1 MCGISGIIS
10 SRTFEPAQRQAIREM
25 ARIQHHRGP
34 DSTGF
39 AEYPNVLLA
48 HNRLSL
54 IDYSDNGLMSLKS
67 DYLYV

>member
-1 MCGISGIIS
+1 LNLLEGGQSGKWRVFS
-10 SRTFEPAQRQAIREM
+10 
-25 ARIQHHRGP
+25 ARRGP

-39 AEYPNVLLA
+39 AGYPNVLLA
-48 HNRLSL
+48 RNRLSL